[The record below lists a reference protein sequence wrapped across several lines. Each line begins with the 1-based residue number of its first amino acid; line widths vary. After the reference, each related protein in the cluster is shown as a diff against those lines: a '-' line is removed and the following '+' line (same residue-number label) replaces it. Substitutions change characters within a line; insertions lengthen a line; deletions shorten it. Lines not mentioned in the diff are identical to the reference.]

1 MTHAFV
7 TVTIPF
13 ASERA
18 QDVNNLLS
26 TLGNPAQGAIAAALD
41 EGAFVHFMSIVVV
54 HKEGEPQAH
63 LVLDASADGYAQ
75 AACARLAGTIGDKIC
90 EVLQAAG
97 LTVPGQDLGAYLEKY
112 RRNVG
117 PGWFST
123 PGILFAGTPG
133 MSVPRIKAEA
143 QLASWIRDWLER
155 NRNPEPAL
163 EKLQRLRDEI
173 FKMPDYKWAF
183 VAEPV
188 PLLGKT
194 PRLSAAVR
202 PLLVSLVRYLL
213 WPLFLLP
220 VVAAIVSLWLFRRSI
235 VHAFLDAL
243 LVFGLEIAL
252 AGIGLGIA
260 YRWLR
265 RQEEADAPRDEE
277 PNAKDVAEI
286 MASENIVTQNY
297 LAGASTVKPGRM
309 RRMVLRL
316 VFWAVGAL
324 ATYAARPGF
333 LSNIG
338 TIHFARWFTLPR
350 TDTLLFLSNYD
361 GSWESYLE
369 DFIARAHA
377 GLSAIWSNTRDFP
390 KTSNLVLGGAEDGER
405 FKRWARR
412 QQSPTR
418 FWFSAYPKLD
428 TTSIRTNAAIS
439 HGFASATTE
448 KAAAQWLHNLGFPTP
463 AGAPFE
469 SELIPTLVFG
479 GLSPLKHA
487 YCLILELADGSPGNC
502 RDWLREIEADLSY
515 GDRVPSE
522 SAIIAGFSATGLR
535 KLGLDGAALASF
547 PAAFQ
552 HGMAAP
558 WRARALGDAGANA
571 PTYWW
576 WGGPNKKSDAIVLI
590 YAKDDEKKLQTEV
603 QERIEQ
609 LTRYGLRVIHRIAL
623 TPLPDG
629 DLPVRE
635 PFGFIDGI
643 SQPVIRGTNR
653 WAARRDENDVV
664 APGEI
669 ILGYP
674 DNLGYVSPA
683 PDSDLFPGRNGTF
696 LVARQLEQDTESFE
710 SYLAQMA
717 PVIASDPRCP
727 SVDPAWIQEWIAAK
741 MVGRWRKDGTSLVRH
756 PTPPGTPGRITVEKD
771 NDFLFGAEDPD
782 GLRCPFGAH
791 IRRANPRDT
800 FEPGSQTQ
808 IGITNRHRIL
818 RVGRP
823 YHGRDNGCA
832 KPGLLFMCVNSD
844 IEGQFEFLQ
853 QTWVLGRDFHG
864 LQNESD
870 PIAGHHLNTSQQTMS
885 IPTTLGSMRIAIMQD
900 FVTVRGGGYF
910 FLPGKEAVGF
920 LTQS

>member
-7 TVTIPF
+7 TVVIPF
-13 ASERA
+13 DGEHA
-18 QDVNNLLS
+18 QDVNDRLS

-41 EGAFVHFMSIVVV
+41 KGAFVHFMSIVVV
-54 HKEGEPQAH
+54 PKKGERQAH
-63 LVLDASADGYAQ
+63 LVLDASADGYAE
-75 AACARLAGTIGDKIC
+75 AACAHLTETVGDEIFA
-90 EVLQAAG
+90 VLRVAG
-97 LTVPGQDLGAYLEKY
+97 LTVSRQRLGAYLEKY
-112 RRNVG
+112 RLNVG

-123 PGILFAGTPG
+123 PGIVFAGTPG
-133 MSVPRIKAEA
+133 MSVPRIKGEA

-155 NRNPEPAL
+155 NRYPEPAL
-163 EKLQRLRDEI
+163 RKLQRLRDEI
-173 FKMPDYKWAF
+173 FKMPDLKWAF

-188 PLLGKT
+188 PLLGET
-194 PRLSAAVR
+194 PKLSAAVL
-202 PLLVSLVRYLL
+202 PMLVSLVRYLL

-220 VVAAIVSLWLFRRSI
+220 AVAAILSLLLFRRSI

-243 LVFGLEIAL
+243 LVFGLEITL
-252 AGIGLGIA
+252 TGLGLGIA
-260 YRWLR
+260 YLSLR
-265 RQEEADAPRDEE
+265 RQEEADEPTDQE
-277 PNAKDVAEI
+277 PNAEDVEKI
-286 MASENIVTQNY
+286 MCGENIVKQNY
-297 LAGASTVKPGRM
+297 LAGASTVKPGRV
-309 RRMVLRL
+309 RRMILRL
-316 VFWAVGAL
+316 VFWAVGA
-324 ATYAARPGF
+324 ASTYAAQPGF

-390 KTSNLVLGGAEDGER
+390 KTSNLVEGGAENGER

-418 FWFSAYPKLD
+418 FWFSAYPNLD
-428 TTSIRTNAAIS
+428 TTSIRNNAAIR

-448 KAAAQWLHNLGFPTP
+448 EAAAQWLHNLGFPPPP
-463 AGAPFE
+463 ADKPLE
-469 SELIPTLVFG
+469 SELIPTLIFG
-479 GLSPLKHA
+479 GLSPLRYA
-487 YCLILELADGSPGNC
+487 YCLIVELAEGAPGNC
-502 RDWLREIEADLSY
+502 RGWLRELEADLSY
-515 GDRVPSE
+515 GDRVPPD

-535 KLGLDGAALASF
+535 KLGMDEEALAGF
-547 PAAFQ
+547 PVAFQ

-558 WRARALGDAGANA
+558 WRARVLGDAGDNA
-571 PTYWW
+571 PANWW
-576 WGGPNKKSDAIVLI
+576 WGRPGKKSDAIVLV
-590 YAKDDEKKLQTEV
+590 YAKDGQSLHTEV
-603 QERIEQ
+603 QKRKQQ
-609 LTRYGLRVIHRIAL
+609 LQRYGHRDIHQIML
-623 TPLPDG
+623 KPLPAG
-629 DLPVRE
+629 DVRE

-669 ILGYP
+669 ILGYK

-683 PDSDLFPGRNGTF
+683 PDTEFFSGRNGTF

-710 SYLAQMA
+710 RYLTEMV
-717 PVIASDPRCP
+717 PVIAWDPRCP
-727 SVDPAWIQEWIAAK
+727 GLDPAWIREWIAAK
-741 MVGRWRKDGTSLVRH
+741 MVGRWRKDGTSLVRY
-756 PTPPGTPGRITVEKD
+756 PTPPGTPGRNTVEKD

-791 IRRANPRDT
+791 IRRANPRET
-800 FEPGSQTQ
+800 FDPGSQVQ

-823 YHGRDNGCA
+823 YDGGYNGWA

-853 QTWVLGRDFHG
+853 QTWVLGRVFQG
-864 LQNESD
+864 PQNESD
-870 PIAGHHLNTSQQTMS
+870 PIVGHCPHGRAQTMS
-885 IPTTLGSMRIAIMQD
+885 IPTTAGSMRVAVLQD
-900 FVTVRGGGYF
+900 FVTVRGGDYF
-910 FLPGKEAVGF
+910 FLPGKKAVNF
-920 LTQS
+920 LVA